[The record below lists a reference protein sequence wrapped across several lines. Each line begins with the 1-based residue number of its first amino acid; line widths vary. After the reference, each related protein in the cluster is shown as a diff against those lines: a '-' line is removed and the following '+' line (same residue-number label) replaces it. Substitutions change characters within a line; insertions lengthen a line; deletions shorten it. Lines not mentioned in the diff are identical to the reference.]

1 MNIQY
6 IFIFNTNII
15 LLKIKKTYKY
25 TRDMYIYIKTAD
37 ERFVF
42 LKTREK
48 KEEVRWWR
56 NRTGRPL
63 SPLQIHR
70 KNIWTLSKLL
80 ETISDP

>member
-37 ERFVF
+37 ERFVSLKKRENRRRYDGGGIGWGDHF
-42 LKTREK
+42 LLYKIIE
-48 KEEVRWWR
+48 
-56 NRTGRPL
+56 RTFER
-63 SPLQIHR
+63 
-70 KNIWTLSKLL
+70 
-80 ETISDP
+80 

>member
-37 ERFVF
+37 ERFVS
-42 LKTREK
+42 LKKREK
-48 KEEVRWWR
+48 RR
-56 NRTGRPL
+56 R
-63 SPLQIHR
+63 
-70 KNIWTLSKLL
+70 
-80 ETISDP
+80 